1 MEEMMKVRH
10 GFSMATIGKDGGRK
24 TMSYLKLKGEKEYS
38 GKLHLLQK
46 TYIEIQV
53 YFSSFQKVLLGVL
66 ETSGTTF

>member
-1 MEEMMKVRH
+1 MKVRH

-38 GKLHLLQK
+38 GELQLFQKTCTKTYMYVSPPLQK
-46 TYIEIQV
+46 A
-53 YFSSFQKVLLGVL
+53 LLRVL